1 MKFVCETHEKKKL
14 KKFRKNAIALQ
25 PNNIEK
31 SINQTTSILKILVTG
46 GAGFVGSSLCL
57 SLKKKY
63 PEYSIIAF
71 DNLKRRGSE
80 LNLADFQRENIA
92 FIHGDIRNNED
103 LLAAGPFDILIEAS
117 AEPSV
122 TAGLNSDPTYVINNN
137 LYGSINCFNACL
149 KNDAKL
155 IFLSTSRVYPIE
167 NIEKANFIEQPTRF
181 AFDENQNEDGISKR
195 GISEAFKLDGARSFY
210 GTTKLSSEMF
220 IQEYSEFYG
229 LKAAV
234 TRFGVIAGPR
244 QMGKT
249 DQGVVTL
256 WMAKHFWNQSLKY
269 IGYGGTGKQ
278 VRDILH
284 VDDLIELVD
293 LQIHN
298 IEKFNGKIY
307 NAGGGL
313 ENSASLL
320 EMTAICEK
328 ITGNKITIGSEIE
341 TRPAD
346 LRMFITDNSK
356 IESEIGW
363 KPKKSVEKVFTDI
376 YHWIKDNEVQLE
388 KILK

>member
-1 MKFVCETHEKKKL
+1 MT
-14 KKFRKNAIALQ
+14 
-25 PNNIEK
+25 
-31 SINQTTSILKILVTG
+31 KIVVTG
-46 GAGFVGSSLCL
+46 GAGFVGSTLCIQ
-57 SLKKKY
+57 LKQKY
-63 PEYSIIAF
+63 PNYEIVAF

-80 LNLADFQRENIA
+80 LNLIDFQKLGIP

-103 LLAAGPFDILIEAS
+103 VLAIGNFDVLIEAS

-122 TAGLNSDPTYVINNN
+122 TAGLDSDPTYVINNN

-149 KNDAKL
+149 KHKAKL

-167 NIEKANFIEQPTRF
+167 PIEKANFIEQETRF
-181 AFDENQNEDGISKR
+181 AFDENQNQIGISTN
-195 GISEAFKLDGARSFY
+195 GVSEKLSLDGARSFY
-210 GTTKLSSEMF
+210 GTTKLAGEMF
-220 IQEYSEFYG
+220 IQEYAAFYG
-229 LKAAV
+229 LQAAI

-256 WMAKHFWNQSLKY
+256 WMAKHYWKQSLKY

-284 VDDLIELVD
+284 IDDLVDLID
-293 LQIHN
+293 LQIHE
-298 IEKFNGKIY
+298 IDKFSGKVY
-307 NAGGGL
+307 NVGGGL

-328 ITGNKITIGSEIE
+328 ITGNKISISSEIQ

-346 LRMFITDNSK
+346 LRMYITDNSL
-356 IESEIGW
+356 IEKEIGW
-363 KPKKSVEKVFTDI
+363 KPKKSVEQVFIDI
-376 YHWIKDNEVQLE
+376 YGWIKDNEKQLE
-388 KILK
+388 TILK

>member
-1 MKFVCETHEKKKL
+1 M
-14 KKFRKNAIALQ
+14 
-25 PNNIEK
+25 
-31 SINQTTSILKILVTG
+31 LKILVAG
-46 GAGFVGSSLCL
+46 GAGFVGSSMCIYLR
-57 SLKKKY
+57 KKY
-63 PEYSIIAF
+63 PQYRIIAF

-80 LNLADFQRENIA
+80 LNLSDFQKNGIE
-92 FIHGDIRNNED
+92 FVHGDIRNAED
-103 LLAAGPFDILIEAS
+103 LAALPKFDVLVEAS

-122 TAGLNSDPTYVINNN
+122 MAGLDSDPTYVINNN
-137 LYGSINCFNACL
+137 LYGSINCFNLCL
-149 KNDAKL
+149 KYSAKL
-155 IFLSTSRVYPIE
+155 IFLSTSRVYPIPT
-167 NIEKANFIEQPTRF
+167 IEKANFIEEETRF
-181 AFDENQNEDGISKR
+181 SFDQNQTTDGISEK
-195 GISEAFKLDGARSFY
+195 GISEKLNLDGARSFY

-256 WMAKHFWNQSLKY
+256 WMAKHFWNQTLKY

-278 VRDILH
+278 IRDILH
-284 VDDLIELVD
+284 IDDLVELVD
-293 LQIHN
+293 LQIHE
-298 IEKFNGKIY
+298 IEKFNGKIF
-307 NAGGGL
+307 NVGGGV

-328 ITGNKITIGSEIE
+328 ITGHKIQIGSETE

-346 LRMFITDNSK
+346 LRMYITDNSK
-356 IESEIGW
+356 IENEIGW
-363 KPKKSVEKVFTDI
+363 KPKRSVEKVFEDI
-376 YHWIKDNEVQLE
+376 YQWIKANEAQLE

>member
-1 MKFVCETHEKKKL
+1 MKIV
-14 KKFRKNAIALQ
+14 
-25 PNNIEK
+25 
-31 SINQTTSILKILVTG
+31 VTG
-46 GAGFVGSSLCL
+46 GAGFVGSTLCIQ
-57 SLKKKY
+57 LKNKY
-63 PEYSIIAF
+63 PAYNIVAF

-80 LNLADFQRENIA
+80 LNLADFQKMGIS
-92 FIHGDIRNNED
+92 FVHGDIRNNED
-103 LLAAGPFDILIEAS
+103 LLSFGEFDVLVEAS

-122 TAGLNSDPTYVINNN
+122 TAGLDSDPTYVINNN

-149 KNDAKL
+149 KYKAKL

-167 NIEKANFIEQPTRF
+167 TIEKANFTEEETRF
-181 AFDENQNEDGISKR
+181 SFDKNQTQNGISKM
-195 GISEAFKLDGARSFY
+195 GISEDLLLNGARSFY

-220 IQEYSEFYG
+220 IQEYAAFYG
-229 LKAAV
+229 LKAAI

-256 WMAKHFWNQSLKY
+256 WMAKHYWNQSLKY

-284 VDDLIELVD
+284 VDDLVELVD
-293 LQIHN
+293 LQIHQ
-298 IEKFNGKIY
+298 IEKFEGKIY
-307 NAGGGL
+307 NVGGGL

-328 ITGNKITIGSEIE
+328 ITGNKITIGSETQ

-346 LRMFITDNSK
+346 LRMYITDNSL
-356 IESEIGW
+356 IEKEIGW
-363 KPKKSVEKVFTDI
+363 KPKKSVETVFTDI
-376 YHWIKDNEVQLE
+376 FHWIKDNEKQLE
-388 KILK
+388 SILK